1 MYCGEKFHGADL
13 TLDHIIPKS
22 RGGDGSWHNLV
33 CACKKCNHRK
43 ADRTPE
49 EAGMKLL
56 RRPLPASINTGRH
69 VLRSMGMEVQEWGR
83 YLYTDSKGEQKLQF
97 A

>member
-1 MYCGEKFHGADL
+1 
-13 TLDHIIPKS
+13 
-22 RGGDGSWHNLV
+22 
-33 CACKKCNHRK
+33 
-43 ADRTPE
+43 
-49 EAGMKLL
+49 MKLL